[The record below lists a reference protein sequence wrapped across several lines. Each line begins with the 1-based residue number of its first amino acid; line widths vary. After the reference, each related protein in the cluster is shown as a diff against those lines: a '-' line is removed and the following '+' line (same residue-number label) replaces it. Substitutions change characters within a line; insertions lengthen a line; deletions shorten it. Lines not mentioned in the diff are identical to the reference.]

1 MEVAT
6 LFLILISDATMATE
20 GDREDS
26 KTISLSTLAYNLVSF
41 SLSQIL
47 KEIWSEKLTII
58 LKQEENSELRGEK
71 EGKHS

>member
-1 MEVAT
+1 MKVAK

-26 KTISLSTLAYNLVSF
+26 KTISLSTLACNLVSF

-47 KEIWSEKLTII
+47 KEIWSEKLSII

-71 EGKHS
+71 EGKHL

>member
-6 LFLILISDATMATE
+6 LFLILASDATMVTE

-26 KTISLSTLAYNLVSF
+26 KTILLSTWMCNLVF
-41 SLSQIL
+41 LSLSQTL
-47 KEIWSEKLTII
+47 KEIQSEKLLII
-58 LKQEENSELRGEK
+58 LRLGENSELRGEK